1 MPVAAQAFSLS
12 LGAGLGRSGAVLAL
26 VELGIPSVVHSA
38 VSRSE
43 LIEPAPLRSGE
54 APAAK
59 THRGQDQFLGSQL
72 AQAQSPVVQ
81 ASEFRSAA
89 IPASTTSSELVWLI
103 AGFVVLGS
111 GLLLLLSWRQG
122 WSGIWGRRRGN
133 SSRDRLLP
141 RPGFGPRTSH
151 ERLHDPVY
159 LRRLLEAELESSSPR
174 KSKL

>member
-12 LGAGLGRSGAVLAL
+12 LGAGLGRSGAVLAA
-26 VELGIPSVVHSA
+26 VGLGHLDVAHA
-38 VSRSE
+38 AALRSE
-43 LIEPAPLRSGE
+43 LIVPGPRRSGE
-54 APAAK
+54 SPAAK
-59 THRGQDQFLGSQL
+59 THRGQNQSLGFQL

-151 ERLHDPVY
+151 ARLHDPVY
-159 LRRLLEAELESSSPR
+159 LQRLLEAELESSSPP
-174 KSKL
+174 KSPL

>member
-12 LGAGLGRSGAVLAL
+12 LGAGLGRSGAVLAA
-26 VELGIPSVVHSA
+26 VGLGHLDVAHA
-38 VSRSE
+38 AALRSE
-43 LIEPAPLRSGE
+43 LIEPAPRRSGE
-54 APAAK
+54 SPAAR

-81 ASEFRSAA
+81 VSEFRSAA

-111 GLLLLLSWRQG
+111 GLLLLLSWRRG
-122 WSGIWGRRRGN
+122 WSGLWGQRRGN
-133 SSRDRLLP
+133 SDRDRLLP

>member
-1 MPVAAQAFSLS
+1 M
-12 LGAGLGRSGAVLAL
+12 
-26 VELGIPSVVHSA
+26 
-38 VSRSE
+38 
-43 LIEPAPLRSGE
+43 
-54 APAAK
+54 
-59 THRGQDQFLGSQL
+59 
-72 AQAQSPVVQ
+72 VQ

-122 WSGIWGRRRGN
+122 WSGIWGRRRRN